1 MGSTVSLA
9 HSRVVDFTAAV
20 RPATSAPAVR
30 CKGVHL
36 TYGGRRG
43 SVKTLNNIS
52 IDIPAGQ
59 FLCIVGPSGC
69 GKSSLLGLV
78 AGLREAS
85 AGSIEVLGKTVTKP
99 VTELGM
105 VFQKD
110 LLLPWRSA
118 IDNVLLQ
125 AEIRGLPREAM
136 RRRAIEL
143 LSMVGLAG
151 FEDRFPHELSG
162 GMRQRC
168 AIVRGLLHNPSLLLM
183 DEPFASVD
191 ALTRDQLN
199 LDLLSLWSERRPTVI
214 FITHGIDEAVFLAD
228 RILVMS
234 NRPGEIVEDIEVTLD
249 RPRETD
255 FKDTPEFR
263 QYTKHIRHVLETMP
277 GLDSA
282 DGVGA
287 SGKATRRES

>member
-1 MGSTVSLA
+1 MSLA
-9 HSRVVDFTAAV
+9 HHRVVDFTIAVETTAAQ
-20 RPATSAPAVR
+20 PAVR

-52 IDIPAGQ
+52 IDIPTGQ
-59 FLCIVGPSGC
+59 FLCLVGPSGC

-85 AGSIEVLGKTVTKP
+85 AGTIEVLGKVVTQP

-118 IDNVLLQ
+118 IDNVMLQ
-125 AEIRGLPREAM
+125 AEVRSLPREPM
-136 RRRAIEL
+136 QRRAKEL
-143 LSMVGLAG
+143 LAMVGLIG
-151 FEDRFPHELSG
+151 FEDRYPHELSG

-168 AIVRGLLHNPSLLLM
+168 AIVRGLVHDPSLLLM

-199 LDLLSLWSERRPTVI
+199 LDLLALWSDRRPTVI
-214 FITHGIDEAVFLAD
+214 FVTHGIDEAVFLGD
-228 RILVMS
+228 RVLVMS
-234 NRPGEIVEDIEVTLD
+234 DRPGEIVEDIEINLE
-249 RPRETD
+249 RPRNTD
-255 FKDTPEFR
+255 LKDAPEFR
-263 QYTKHIRHVLETMP
+263 RYTKHIRHALETMP
-277 GLDSA
+277 KPD
-282 DGVGA
+282 GA
-287 SGKATRRES
+287 SDHGSRR